1 MFFQAVAALFAVYML
16 IRHVPRAAAALGG
29 GRRGGRAGATV
40 AILNVVLALAIL
52 VVSVKGLA
60 AGLIRR

>member
-1 MFFQAVAALFAVYML
+1 MFLQAVAALFAVYML
-16 IRHVPRAAAALGG
+16 VRHVPRAAAALRA
-29 GRRGGRAGATV
+29 GRGDRAGAAV

-60 AGLIRR
+60 TGLIKR